1 MSQQTKK
8 KKNDSSQVD
17 LLDITRGYS
26 ILSLEDKKYYFRHPT
41 VLQTLENESLFFSDI
56 EESAKSGIKTEEE
69 ILSRAIEL
77 GSWSKAEGE
86 KIESLKWMLKKSI
99 TALSKIEDPKQR
111 ELFNK
116 QIKDQEKELQDIKD
130 KRSKLVEFSAEHL
143 AGVKKT
149 KRILTNCLFKD
160 KEFTEGL
167 DNLNVVAALLFAS
180 YARFLSKETILN
192 ASFHGGFFDLYVPQN
207 SNPLALF
214 GKTFYDITL
223 FQKSLIS
230 LSSSLLNKMKNTK
243 IPDEIYGD
251 PLKMLE
257 YEEKEE
263 KDSKVSHGVGDLKAK
278 MAMRGGKLKAEDF
291 LS

>member
-1 MSQQTKK
+1 MSQKTK
-8 KKNDSSQVD
+8 KKNDCSQVD

-26 ILSLEDKKYYFRHPT
+26 VLSLESKKYYFRHPT
-41 VLQTLENESLFFSDI
+41 VLQTLENESLFFTDI

-116 QIKDQEKELQDIKD
+116 QIKDQEKELQDIKN

-160 KEFTEGL
+160 KEFTESL
-167 DNLNVVAALLFAS
+167 DDHSLVAALLFAS
-180 YARFLSKETILN
+180 YAKFLSKETILN

-243 IPDEIYGD
+243 FPDEIYGD
-251 PLKMLE
+251 PVKMLE

-263 KDSKVSHGVGDLKAK
+263 NDSKVSHGVGDLKAK
-278 MAMRGGKLKAEDF
+278 MASQNWWEKQ
-291 LS
+291 